1 MSSGEFHPVSW
12 MAGMTDDEG
21 AYRAHSFFAD
31 MRGVR
36 EFEEGFEK
44 LGPQMFGFSDGQ
56 SEAPKVNQNQ
66 KLRPYFNA
74 RYLDHGSE
82 GERVLLG
89 QQGD

>member
-36 EFEEGFEK
+36 EFEEGYEK
-44 LGPQMFGFSDGQ
+44 LGPQMFGVSNGQ
-56 SEAPKVNQNQ
+56 SEAPKVDYCQTFFQSNPN
-66 KLRPYFNA
+66 LCYF
-74 RYLDHGSE
+74 RSWP
-82 GERVLLG
+82 RR
-89 QQGD
+89 